1 MDQEILINVMASVSA
16 GIAVFCI
23 SCLIID
29 AMQDINMEKV
39 DKDETVIALPPSFKI
54 LLHFTGNVTP
64 LTKSGFLA
72 SMSAK
77 AQSRLLMAGYDSS
90 TISGEEFI
98 GIRIILFIFGVLIA
112 AICFVIVA
120 PLIGLVIFTMLMLY
134 PMLWLTLA
142 IKKRHLEIQKALP
155 NVLDLL
161 TLSVEAGKDF
171 LTAMRDILGRRRRD
185 ALSEELGRTFN
196 EIQIG
201 KQRRIA
207 LKDLSLRV
215 KQPDLTSVMNSIIQ
229 ADELGVSIGQ
239 ILKIQGDQL
248 RMKRF
253 QRAEKLANEAPVK
266 ILLPVTIFIFP
277 PVIVILMGPVIMQA
291 LSAITK

>member
-1 MDQEILINVMASVSA
+1 MEQEMLINIMASLSSS
-16 GIAVFCI
+16 ISVFCI
-23 SCLIID
+23 ALLVVD
-29 AMQDINMEKV
+29 AMGEISLEKV
-39 DKDETVIALPPSFKI
+39 EKDETVIALPPSFKI
-54 LLHFTGNVTP
+54 LLHFTGNLTP
-64 LTKSGFLA
+64 LTKNGFLGA
-72 SMSAK
+72 MSIK
-77 AQSRLLMAGYDSS
+77 AQEKLLMAGYDPE
-90 TISGEEFI
+90 TIRGDEFV
-98 GIRIILFIFGVLIA
+98 GIRIILFFLGVAMGVVCFIGNLQIFGLLI
-112 AICFVIVA
+112 FV
-120 PLIGLVIFTMLMLY
+120 MLMIY
-134 PMLWLTLA
+134 PMLWLSLA

-171 LTAMRDILGRRRRD
+171 LTALRDILERRRRD

-201 KQRRIA
+201 KQRRVA

-215 KQPDLTSVMNSIIQ
+215 RQPDLTTVMNSIIQ

-248 RMKRF
+248 RTKRF

-266 ILLPVTIFIFP
+266 ILLPVTLFIFP

-291 LSAITK
+291 LKAIA